1 MKIFNKMN
9 GLKRIFTI
17 GVSCGIILNV
27 FAPAFVVRADSQ
39 STQTAQETS
48 IATDSLASQKE
59 SDLNSTVEEARIWI
73 PNETVRQAINKA
85 LKRTIDINTYSPTKS
100 ELASIKGDF
109 RLDFKDP
116 VDSLEGIQYLTG
128 ISSLYT
134 TNTKILNEEELSKIG
149 ELTQLTYL
157 SMGNSNLTS
166 IAFVKNLT
174 NLTGM
179 VLPNNAVRD
188 VSFSHDFYYSN
199 NRKQYNFQSQQ
210 IEETIET
217 TQTSNVTI
225 PELKVIGVNNNQV
238 SFEGFAINSSN
249 NPNHVENNFIIDNL
263 KPGEVKKFTYRF
275 ADRSINHAG
284 AFSGTVTITVKNTLE
299 EAMPLTVKY
308 QDVNGNQIAED
319 QVINGYIG
327 DSYDVSTEKYNLK
340 IDGYTLKEVQGSL
353 NGILAETP
361 QTVTYIYEKNATKAK
376 DVVVHYQD
384 ANGSKIADD
393 QFFSGNVNAPY
404 DVSTKE
410 YQLEISGYTLEK
422 VVGSVTGFLSE
433 EEQNVTYVYERA
445 EGQPVTVNYEDEEG
459 NSLSPSEILNGK
471 IGLPYETTAKT
482 IAGWVLK
489 TTPENAQG
497 VFSEEEQNV
506 TYVYERAEGQP
517 VTVNYE
523 DEEGNSLSP
532 SEILNGKIGLSY
544 EAAAKTIAGW
554 VLKTTPEN
562 AQGVFSEEEQN
573 VTYVYSKLSD
583 NEKNDD
589 DSATIGKDKI
599 PVNQAET
606 PKNKGKTI
614 TKKNKT
620 TVSKDKSSLTAD
632 KLPKTGEIMNHSGVI
647 IGLLVIIVV
656 FFIAVI
662 KHTRK
667 K

>member
-1 MKIFNKMN
+1 MKNRLKNFILTYMGISFSLCNEYVDFLLDYTGLSYIFTKILMEKENINMKIFNKMN

-85 LKRTIDINTYSPTKS
+85 LKRTIDINTYSPIKS

-327 DSYDVSTEKYNLK
+327 
-340 IDGYTLKEVQGSL
+340 
-353 NGILAETP
+353 
-361 QTVTYIYEKNATKAK
+361 
-376 DVVVHYQD
+376 
-384 ANGSKIADD
+384 
-393 QFFSGNVNAPY
+393 
-404 DVSTKE
+404 
-410 YQLEISGYTLEK
+410 YTLEK

-471 IGLPYETTAKT
+471 IGLSYETTAKT

-497 VFSEEEQNV
+497 VFSEEKQ
-506 TYVYERAEGQP
+506 T
-517 VTVNYE
+517 
-523 DEEGNSLSP
+523 
-532 SEILNGKIGLSY
+532 
-544 EAAAKTIAGW
+544 
-554 VLKTTPEN
+554 
-562 AQGVFSEEEQN
+562 
-573 VTYVYSKLSD
+573 VTYVYSELSD

-599 PVNQAET
+599 PVNQAEI

-632 KLPKTGEIMNHSGVI
+632 KLPKTGEMMNHSWVI